1 MVHVLKYQFTDIH
14 KVWWRGRKGSGR
26 KSSFRSVSGFLQ
38 DSIKRTSTLPPP
50 SQCPDCSINCI
61 WYTKKG
67 SITMTTHLVI
77 RPPPTE
83 CFLPA
88 NYTFFQEPVTLGSV
102 TPAAGCRICEP
113 RIWRAD
119 RITNLITTT
128 ARWPT
133 WFCRV
138 VKKKL
143 ANLGRKPLTDA

>member
-1 MVHVLKYQFTDIH
+1 
-14 KVWWRGRKGSGR
+14 
-26 KSSFRSVSGFLQ
+26 
-38 DSIKRTSTLPPP
+38 
-50 SQCPDCSINCI
+50 
-61 WYTKKG
+61 
-67 SITMTTHLVI
+67 MTTHLVI

-119 RITNLITTT
+119 RITNLITAT

-138 VKKKL
+138 VKKKTSQPWQKTL
-143 ANLGRKPLTDA
+143 NRCVNHQFVHFAVTVKQSNRPTNA

>member
-1 MVHVLKYQFTDIH
+1 
-14 KVWWRGRKGSGR
+14 
-26 KSSFRSVSGFLQ
+26 
-38 DSIKRTSTLPPP
+38 
-50 SQCPDCSINCI
+50 
-61 WYTKKG
+61 
-67 SITMTTHLVI
+67 MTTHLVI

-119 RITNLITTT
+119 RITNLITAT

-138 VKKKL
+138 VKKKKL
-143 ANLGRKPLTDA
+143 ANLGRNP